1 MNDYW
6 LYLSKSEMTVGKT
19 GSRQREATV
28 LDRAGFQADN
38 LADFVRQRVPRG
50 KRLSIWLSGGHC
62 HYVAFPRPRWVFAS
76 GKLHAIAARIFEQ
89 KTMQNAADYRLSL
102 KPSRSSLHVCAIRH
116 ADVAQILG
124 AVNDRYAV
132 RTVKPLAPEVLNAC
146 KRTARATT
154 FVLYEPDSLTIA
166 RPGKEAGLLVATTG
180 GGLACV
186 RADAHARRPRRGPV
200 RNRSDFDVIHTDR
213 TRRAYDAEPD
223 PQRLAQASRT
233 LAASWR
239 LTSSSTS
246 GPRTGD
252 SRCW

>member
-19 GSRQREATV
+19 GSRQRKATV
-28 LDRAGFQADN
+28 LDSAGFQADN

-76 GKLHAIAARIFEQ
+76 GKLHTIAARVFEQ

-166 RPGKEAGLLVATTG
+166 SPGKEAGLLVATTG
-180 GGLACV
+180 GASHASVLTRMLTVHAEAPSAIEVISMSSIQTGLAETTTPSPILNGWLK
-186 RADAHARRPRRGPV
+186 RL
-200 RNRSDFDVIHTDR
+200 
-213 TRRAYDAEPD
+213 EPS
-223 PQRLAQASRT
+223 QHH
-233 LAASWR
+233 
-239 LTSSSTS
+239 
-246 GPRTGD
+246 GG
-252 SRCW
+252 

>member
-76 GKLHAIAARIFEQ
+76 GKLHAIAARVFEQ

-180 GGLACV
+180 GASHASVLTRMLAV
-186 RADAHARRPRRGPV
+186 HAEAP
-200 RNRSDFDVIHTDR
+200 SAIEVISMSSIQIEL
-213 TRRAYDAEPD
+213 AEPTT
-223 PQRLAQASRT
+223 PSPILNGWLKRLEPSQHH
-233 LAASWR
+233 
-239 LTSSSTS
+239 
-246 GPRTGD
+246 GG
-252 SRCW
+252 